1 VSAVAFVRSGRGL
14 VAAALLACCAAPLAA
29 EELDG
34 RFYFGAGVSM
44 ADHSGDQEG
53 IAFDDTPVGAT
64 LYGGA
69 QLSERIAIE
78 GSLLSFPRVSSGELL
93 GSGVSRL
100 KVDSELNVVVVRGVF
115 SLYLGDGFP
124 RAARWTL
131 FGTAGGFSSRE
142 SRSVA
147 ELTTVSASSAKIDDS
162 GVALGAGVLYD
173 LERLRLRA
181 AFEQRGGRHTD
192 QTAIGVSA
200 EFRF

>member
-1 VSAVAFVRSGRGL
+1 MSALGIGRTGRGL
-14 VAAALLACCAAPLAA
+14 VVAALLAYCMAPLAA

-34 RFYFGAGVSM
+34 RFYVGAGLGL

-53 IAFDDTPVGAT
+53 IAFDDTAVGAA
-64 LYGGA
+64 LYGGR

-78 GSLLSFPRVSSGELL
+78 GSLLSFPSVTSGELL

-100 KVDSELNVVVVRGVF
+100 KVDSDLNVLVVRGVF

-131 FGTAGGFSSRE
+131 FASAGGFASRE

-147 ELTTVSASSAKIDDS
+147 ELTTATASSRKIDDS

-173 LERLRLRA
+173 LKRLRLRA

-192 QTAIGVSA
+192 QTAIGVTA